1 MALVVFAGFRYTGW
15 ADRAAEMMAER
26 GTAGD

>member
-26 GTAGD
+26 GTGG